1 MLKRLPRRER
11 AGQSIT
17 EADLMIDRVTLIGFL
32 AALAAFLFVIEL
44 VRQRKLREDYSLLW
58 LATAIA
64 LIALSLNRPLLDV
77 LAEIIGV
84 VTYPPAALFAV
95 AIVFMLFILLQFS
108 IALTR
113 LSRENK
119 ESAQQMAIL
128 RWELHETRKL
138 LVSRHADAE
147 RASGDQQ
154 QHETG
159 SVER

>member
-1 MLKRLPRRER
+1 
-11 AGQSIT
+11 
-17 EADLMIDRVTLIGFL
+17 MIDRVTLIGFV
-32 AALAAFLFVIEL
+32 AALIAFIFIIEL

-64 LIALSLNRPLLDV
+64 LIVLSLNRPLLDV
-77 LAEIIGV
+77 LASLIGV
-84 VTYPPAALFAV
+84 VTYPPAALFLV

-128 RWELHETRKL
+128 RWELSETRKL
-138 LVSRHADAE
+138 LASGRAADADGP
-147 RASGDQQ
+147 RDDQD
-154 QHETG
+154 QHERG
-159 SVER
+159 SIE